1 MWYHVKGK
9 EFLNGIYPYYT
20 GRPGF
25 PTAFRPIGYPGTLA
39 ILYFIF
45 GAHFIVAKLF
55 NIVLSTLIIF
65 DLHTTVSYARKFC
78 FLRC

>member
-9 EFLNGIYPYYT
+9 EIAEGKGFLNGIYPYYT

-45 GAHFIVAKLF
+45 GAHFIVAKLLILCF
-55 NIVLSTLIIF
+55 PLLS
-65 DLHTTVSYARKFC
+65 C
-78 FLRC
+78 F

>member
-1 MWYHVKGK
+1 LLK
-9 EFLNGIYPYYT
+9 EKDFLNGIYPYYT
-20 GRPGF
+20 GRRGF

-55 NIVLSTLIIF
+55 NIVLSTLIMF
-65 DLHTTVSYARKFC
+65 LTYKLADKF
-78 FLRC
+78 FGNKIAL

>member
-9 EFLNGIYPYYT
+9 EIAEGKGFLNGIYPYYT

-55 NIVLSTLIIF
+55 NIVLSTLIMF
-65 DLHTTVSYARKFC
+65 
-78 FLRC
+78 